1 MPISEQSVSW
11 LAEYSWND
19 SPVNWSWPKPSFDL
33 NIIYSY
39 MAVLYVKG
47 ILPSLADMLLTC
59 NVGSG
64 LKLAYFNIDIVG
76 VKAGRRPLGIDPPY
90 I

>member
-1 MPISEQSVSW
+1 MSITGVTICVHSEFVLGPSLVLTFIEFIPTWLFCSVLS
-11 LAEYSWND
+11 
-19 SPVNWSWPKPSFDL
+19 
-33 NIIYSY
+33 
-39 MAVLYVKG
+39 VKWV
-47 ILPSLADMLLTC
+47 LPSLADMLLTC

-76 VKAGRRPLGIDPPY
+76 VKAGRRPLGTDPPY